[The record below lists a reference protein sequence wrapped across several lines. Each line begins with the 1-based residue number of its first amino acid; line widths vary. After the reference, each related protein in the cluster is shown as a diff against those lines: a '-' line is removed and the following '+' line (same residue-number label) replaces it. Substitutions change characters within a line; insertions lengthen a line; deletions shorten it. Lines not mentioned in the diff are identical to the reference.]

1 MRVLGMDIGGTRS
14 RARLAIGT
22 ATADVVAESEAP
34 SASLTAAGLEQAG
47 RSVAALLA
55 GVGLS
60 AEDAESLDAICVGS
74 AGSGSTAAVGWL
86 VGLLAPLARGGRASV
101 GVVNDSLLALPAAGL
116 DEGIAVIC
124 GTGSTAVGVRGSRV
138 ERAGGWG
145 YLLGDEGSGYWI
157 TREAVRELVRRSDDH
172 EQPGALGAA
181 LLGATGLPEPLAL
194 VQRWHQEPNPAMWA
208 SLAPAVLDCDDSA
221 AKTILEAA
229 ARSLARL
236 AAVVA
241 ERLAWPAAGV
251 VPVVLAGGL
260 VTQHPGL
267 ALATRTRV
275 ERTVGRA
282 NVQVASEPPVAG
294 AVRLAVRLAE
304 AQRDGARL
312 AEAQRAE
319 GQRAE
324 APPA

>member
-1 MRVLGMDIGGTRS
+1 MDVGGTRS
-14 RARLAIGT
+14 RARLAVGT
-22 ATADVVAESEAP
+22 MAADVVAESEAP

-47 RSVAALLA
+47 YSVEALLA
-55 GVGLS
+55 GVGLG
-60 AEDAESLDAICVGS
+60 AEDVESLDAICVGS
-74 AGSGSTAAVGWL
+74 AGSGSAAAVGWL
-86 VGLLAPLARGGRASV
+86 VERLAPLARGGRASV
-101 GVVNDSLLALPAAGL
+101 GVLNDSLLALPAAGL

-157 TREAVRELVRRSDDH
+157 TREAVRELVRRNEDH

-208 SLAPAVLDCDDSA
+208 SLAPTVLDCDDPA
-221 AKTILEAA
+221 ARTILEGA

-241 ERLAWPAAGV
+241 ERLGWAAAGL

-267 ALATRTRV
+267 AAATRTRV
-275 ERTVGRA
+275 ERTLARA
-282 NVQVASEPPVAG
+282 TVQVASEPPVAG
-294 AVRLAVRLAE
+294 AVRLAVRLAA
-304 AQRDGARL
+304 AQRDGVQRDGV
-312 AEAQRAE
+312 QRA
-319 GQRAE
+319 GVQPME
-324 APPA
+324 APPG